1 MWLDKTKFPIRG
13 IDLSHWNHPIDY
25 IKISEN
31 IDFVF
36 LKITEGTTFRDRL
49 FEFHYQ
55 EFSKT
60 DLAIGV
66 YHFFNFEINGKEQAV
81 HFMNAINARQFQLP
95 LVVDVE
101 QAGNQ
106 TIPDYLVI
114 EELKSFVDLII
125 EKTGRFPM
133 IYTNGDGYNRFV
145 KDNFDDHLIWLAG
158 NNIDRV
164 NTINPMFWQFNQQGR
179 IAGAECEIDLN
190 VFRGTRKDWEELI
203 KKSSSNH
210 YSIINTCL
218 L

>member
-1 MWLDKTKFPIRG
+1 MIKSWELSADYPIRG

-25 IKISEN
+25 LKISEN

-49 FEFHYQ
+49 FEFHFQ

-66 YHFFNFEINGKEQAV
+66 YHFFNFGINGKEQAT
-81 HFMNAINARQFQLP
+81 HFLNTTNERQFQLP

-101 QAGNQ
+101 QAGNP
-106 TIPDYLVI
+106 TISDYLVI
-114 EELKSFVDLII
+114 KELKIFVDII
-125 EKTGRFPM
+125 FEKIGQFPM

-145 KDNFDDHLIWLAG
+145 QNNFDDLLIWLAG

-164 NTINPMFWQFNQQGR
+164 NTVNPMFWQFNQQGR
-179 IAGAECEIDLN
+179 IAGAECDIDLN
-190 VFRGTRKDWEELI
+190 VFRGTRKDWEEMI
-203 KKSSSNH
+203 KNQAQ
-210 YSIINTCL
+210 ITIQ
-218 L
+218 

>member
-1 MWLDKTKFPIRG
+1 MINSWELAIDYPIRG
-13 IDLSHWNHPIDY
+13 IDLSHWNHPFDY

-36 LKITEGTTFRDRL
+36 LKITEGTTFRDKL
-49 FEFHYQ
+49 FELHYQ

-60 DLAIGV
+60 ELAIGA
-66 YHFFNFEINGKEQAV
+66 YHFFNFGINGKEQAT
-81 HFMNAINARQFQLP
+81 HFLNIIYDRPFQLP
-95 LVVDVE
+95 LVIDVE
-101 QAGNQ
+101 QTGNP

-125 EKTGRFPM
+125 EKTGQFPM

-145 KDNFDDHLIWLAG
+145 KDNFEDLLIWLAG

-164 NTINPMFWQFNQQGR
+164 NTVNPMFWQFNQQGR
-179 IAGAECEIDLN
+179 IAGAGGEIDLN

-203 KKSSSNH
+203 QQN
-210 YSIINTCL
+210 L
-218 L
+218 